1 MQPQQAQDIAPAL
14 IAWLAQRH
22 GGSARILALRP
33 PAQGY
38 SNETWL
44 LDAELGPEARR
55 QHLVLR
61 LAPAGVGLFPGYD
74 LALQYRVMAALAG
87 SAVPVPALYGFEDDA
102 AVLGRPFYL
111 MQRIEGRVP
120 NENPQ
125 YHIQGWLAELDA
137 DSQRR
142 HWFAGIKTAAQVAR
156 IDWRAQGLD
165 ALAPDGDPVA
175 VQLDE
180 LAAFLTWTEA
190 QARPYPL
197 IRRAL
202 AWLAAHRPPSRRAA
216 LVWGDAKLGNLIFDE
231 AGRVAAA
238 LDWESA
244 HIGDALEDLA
254 WFLVL
259 DRSLCEGYGVSRLA
273 HLPSREESIACWEAA
288 SGESAACLPWF
299 ELFAAARLAVIMA
312 RLGKLFTERG
322 WVKPEVQMDTHN
334 GGYAVLELTLAE
346 LGITEQATC

>member
-1 MQPQQAQDIAPAL
+1 MQPPQAQDIAPAL
-14 IAWLAQRH
+14 AAWLARHH
-22 GGSARILALRP
+22 GGSARILELRP

-44 LDAELGPEARR
+44 IDAEFGAEPQR
-55 QHLVLR
+55 QQLVLR
-61 LAPAGVGLFPGYD
+61 LAPAGSGLFPDYD
-74 LALQYRVMAALAG
+74 LALQYRVMAALAD
-87 SAVPVPALYGFEDDA
+87 SPVPVPGLYGFEEDA
-102 AVLGRPFYL
+102 SVLGRPFYL
-111 MQRIEGRVP
+111 MRRIEGRVP

-125 YHIQGWLAELDA
+125 YHIQGWLGELDA
-137 DSQRR
+137 GSLRR
-142 HWFAGIKTAAQVAR
+142 HWFAGIETAAQIAR
-156 IDWRAQGLD
+156 IDWRAHGLD
-165 ALAPDGDPVA
+165 TLAPGGDPVA

-202 AWLAAHRPPSRRAA
+202 AWLAAHRPASRRAA
-216 LVWGDAKLGNLIFDE
+216 LVWGDAKLGNLIFDD

-244 HIGDALEDLA
+244 HIGDVLEDLA

-259 DRSLCEGYGVSRLA
+259 DRSLSEGYAVPRLA

-288 SGESAACLPWF
+288 SSESAALLPWF

-312 RLGKLFTERG
+312 RLGTLFTARG
-322 WVKPEVQMDTHN
+322 WVAPEVNMDTHN
-334 GGYAVLELTLAE
+334 GGYAVLALTMTE
-346 LGITEQATC
+346 MGVTEQTVC